1 MEMLIEFSEMK
12 EKEMYRLAHEIYVE
26 ASLEIAKE
34 KCPKQENLPEAIRE
48 EEDYFVGF
56 LKRFMENEKN
66 GYYVLEADG
75 KWVSA
80 LRLTEL
86 DGFYYLEA
94 LETAP
99 EHRRNGYAAAL
110 IDEVISL
117 LQKRGQVVIRSNVNK
132 SNVAS
137 LATHKKCGFR
147 IELENGVN
155 CLTGEERDYVY
166 GMIYEG

>member
-1 MEMLIEFSEMK
+1 MLIEFGKMNEQEMHHMVREVYPEGCIENAR
-12 EKEMYRLAHEIYVE
+12 EKY
-26 ASLEIAKE
+26 
-34 KCPKQENLPEAIRE
+34 PEREDLTGAIQE

-56 LKRFMENEKN
+56 LKRFMESEKN
-66 GYYVLEADG
+66 RYYVLEVDG

-80 LRLTEL
+80 LRLTKL

-94 LETAP
+94 LETAS
-99 EHRRNGYAAAL
+99 EHRRNGYAEAL
-110 IDEVISL
+110 INEVISL
-117 LQKRGQVVIRSNVNK
+117 LKKRGQAVIRSNVNK

-147 IELENGVN
+147 VEMENGVN

>member
-1 MEMLIEFSEMK
+1 MLIEFGKMDEQEMHRMVREVYPEGCIENAR
-12 EKEMYRLAHEIYVE
+12 EKYPEREDLT
-26 ASLEIAKE
+26 
-34 KCPKQENLPEAIRE
+34 EAIRE

-56 LKRFMENEKN
+56 LKRFMENERN
-66 GYYVLEADG
+66 QYYVWEVDG

-80 LRLTEL
+80 LRLTKL
-86 DGFYYLEA
+86 AGFYYLEA

-99 EHRRNGYAAAL
+99 EHRRNGYAAKL
-110 IDEVISL
+110 IDEVL
-117 LQKRGQVVIRSNVNK
+117 AMLKTHGGVTIRSNVNK
-132 SNVAS
+132 SNEAS